1 MKVITNILIFL
12 KLPLQI
18 ILGAYISFVLI
29 AMTIAYSEHKQKLF
43 EAEHEARPT
52 ITQS

>member
-1 MKVITNILIFL
+1 MVRVITNILIFL

-29 AMTIAYSEHKQKLF
+29 AMTIAYYEHKKI
-43 EAEHEARPT
+43 EAGHEARPT